1 MVRPVP
7 ELCFWWAISQ
17 SCLGLLRLLGPLQR
31 PGPADLFS
39 GFAVSQSTCVSEP
52 MPPMSKRC
60 KYSLHRF
67 FHKIF
72 PSLNLTYG
80 RSDSHMGLV
89 EAGKMVTSV
98 AELCLWWAISK
109 SCHGLLRSLGPMYRL
124 QKMCIWKRCKCSFQ
138 RFFDKIFSSIH
149 LTNLLTDSNIG
160 RVEAG
165 KMVRPVTELCL
176 WWATFQSCLGL
187 LPSLGPMY
195 RSQKIRT
202 WKE

>member
-17 SCLGLLRLLGPLQR
+17 SRLGLLRSLGPLQG

-39 GFAVSQSTCVSEP
+39 GFAVSQSTSVSEP
-52 MPPMSKRC
+52 MPPTSKRC

-72 PSLNLTYG
+72 WSLNLTYW
-80 RSDSHMGLV
+80 RSDSYIGRV
-89 EAGKMVTSV
+89 EAG
-98 AELCLWWAISK
+98 LWWAISK
-109 SCHGLLRSLGPMYRL
+109 SCHGLLRSLGPMYRFE
-124 QKMCIWKRCKCSFQ
+124 KMCAWKRCKFSFH
-138 RFFDKIFSSIH
+138 RSFRKIFSSIN

-165 KMVRPVTELCL
+165 NMVRPVPELCL
-176 WWATFQSCLGL
+176 WWATSQSCLGL

-195 RSQKIRT
+195 RSQKIRA